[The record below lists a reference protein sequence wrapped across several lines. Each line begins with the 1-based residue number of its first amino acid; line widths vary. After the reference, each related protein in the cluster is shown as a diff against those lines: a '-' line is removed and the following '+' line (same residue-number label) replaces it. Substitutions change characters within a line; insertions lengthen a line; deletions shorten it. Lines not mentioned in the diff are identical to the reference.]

1 MLTNFEK
8 SIVKK
13 IQNTRIP
20 AVYKEDL
27 TDNILYIEHVEFD
40 LCKILLKN
48 KKESKE
54 FVQEEFKEY
63 ARFLTQLDISNYDD
77 DTKTHL
83 LLIME
88 VVNMFFKY
96 NL

>member
-13 IQNTRIP
+13 MEDARIP

-40 LCKILLKN
+40 LCKMLLKN

>member
-1 MLTNFEK
+1 M
-8 SIVKK
+8 
-13 IQNTRIP
+13 QNARIP

-27 TDNILYIEHVEFD
+27 TDNILYIEHVEYD
-40 LCKILLKN
+40 LCEMLLKN

-83 LLIME
+83 LLLME